1 MKFENKKIK
10 KVKVANKFTKI
21 YWALLGMIAGSFV
34 TLIFLNFTPKDNRD
48 NYTGVWD
55 KTVYAVKIAFTSSEE
70 KEKVASEVKEEAP
83 VEEVVQKEDPNYY
96 DGPSD
101 GLLPTM
107 GEGEDD
113 PFVSSL
119 GAEGSK
125 QLLKE
130 LIKTGEIKKRLTPKQ
145 IANIMCAEYDGENLR
160 GDLHL
165 GAARAYGVLQI
176 RRPYVLDVNETY
188 GTSIS
193 STDCEHDVELSV
205 LVMHA
210 YIDRYVDAG
219 ILPKNPPF
227 RDMALLHT
235 SGPTGYKNNAKLWY
249 WDRVKGKTQ
258 KEITAMYSQFGKFI
272 S

>member
-1 MKFENKKIK
+1 MKIENQKKD
-10 KVKVANKFTKI
+10 KVRIANRFTKI
-21 YWALLGMIAGSFV
+21 YWATLGMIMGSFA

-48 NYTGVWD
+48 SFTGVWD

-70 KEKVASEVKEEAP
+70 KEKTESEVKEEAS
-83 VEEVVQKEDPNYY
+83 VEESVSEDSY
-96 DGPSD
+96 DGPSG

-113 PFVSSL
+113 PFVGMSQVES
-119 GAEGSK
+119 SK

-145 IANIMCAEYDGENLR
+145 VANIMCAEYDGEKLQ

-165 GAARAYGVLQI
+165 GADRSYGVLQI
-176 RRPYVLDVNETY
+176 RQPCVLDVNKTY
-188 GTSIS
+188 GTRIS

-210 YIDRYVDAG
+210 YINRYVDSG
-219 ILPKNPPF
+219 ILPKNPTF
-227 RDMALLHT
+227 RDMALFHT

-249 WDRVKGKTQ
+249 WDRVKGKTE
-258 KEITAMYSQFGKFI
+258 KEIAVMYSQFGKYI
-272 S
+272 SQA